1 MSLIELARLTIVVGV
16 FLRPVNFATAQPT
29 CSSPSVDYGGDVCL
43 DLSAATD
50 ISKHHAT
57 IDEQIGKTLERIQT
71 LMPLDSLKVAVIS
84 DAERTIPCMGIGGY
98 TSGRHDVQIFL
109 DPDFDDL
116 QSVLLTE
123 LAPMFAHESHHAMR
137 MRTVNY
143 GYTVLEA
150 SISEGLADHFAIE
163 VTGTEPP
170 RWSTYLSAAELEI
183 WIPEVESRSSGDYEH
198 SEWFFGSTPDIPV
211 WTGYSVGYELVRRY
225 LEQHTDSLPSTLHD
239 EPAASFVLE

>member
-1 MSLIELARLTIVVGV
+1 MSAKSTARGSTVVGV
-16 FLRPVNFATAQPT
+16 FLLLACSATAQTT
-29 CSSPSVDYGGDVCL
+29 CSSPSVEYGGNVCL

-50 ISKHHAT
+50 ITEHHAT
-57 IDEQIGKTLERIQT
+57 IDEQIGKTLERIQA
-71 LMPLDSLKVAVIS
+71 LMPLDSLNVAVIS
-84 DAERTIPCMGIGGY
+84 DAERTIPYMGIGGF

-109 DPDFDDL
+109 DPGFDDL
-116 QSVLLTE
+116 RSVLLTE

-163 VTGTEPP
+163 VTGAEPP
-170 RWSTYLSAAELEI
+170 PWSTYLSAAELEK
-183 WIPEVESRSSGDYEH
+183 WIPEVEARSSGDYEH

-225 LEQHTDSLPSTLHD
+225 LELHIDSLPSTLHS